1 MALQVRHMVHCHKLV
16 HEDHDMMTHWRW
28 AGPAPERERWEARI
42 RRLRVHH
49 SVCGGR
55 PDSTVGDHERRRLR
69 KTLEIK
75 GVA

>member
-1 MALQVRHMVHCHKLV
+1 MLAKGLPGENLRKILDRNGDPSKVCP
-16 HEDHDMMTHWRW
+16 EHWQ
-28 AGPAPERERWEARI
+28 ARV

-55 PDSTVGDHERRRLR
+55 SDSTVGDHGRRRHR

-75 GVA
+75 GAA